1 MTLKF
6 ISYSDDW
13 DVAIIYNAVQG
24 PVAKMNFLTE
34 KKFNDFIAA
43 CRASLAA
50 YPKPYKIDLL
60 VVPR

>member
-13 DVAIIYNAVQG
+13 DVAIIYNAEQG

-34 KKFNDFIAA
+34 KKFHCGMPRQFGG
-43 CRASLAA
+43 
-50 YPKPYKIDLL
+50 
-60 VVPR
+60 VPEAI